1 MSKNAM
7 KLLIQYLSLLQYQM
21 MKFRH

>member
-7 KLLIQYLSLLQYQM
+7 KLLFIETSY
-21 MKFRH
+21 